1 MHKEGFPGL
10 GLGAWRECRA
20 CPALLP
26 ASGVACEEVG
36 VAEMEFFGLKCT
48 LKVNTATGS

>member
-1 MHKEGFPGL
+1 MHEGISRL
-10 GLGAWRECRA
+10 WAWREFS
-20 CPALLP
+20 ALLT

-48 LKVNTATGS
+48 LKVNTATES